1 MCGDLIHCWYNIKE
15 KKFSNF
21 GNFYPNFLISMFIPC
36 NTYQIQFSSA
46 IEMLK
51 KKICYFYMLLLR
63 LIKSWQYRKITPTEA
78 QTDLLIFDTTIAKL
92 DKKIYFIPS
101 GELISFNKKFLKI
114 TPDNIFENAE
124 KTIHLSH
131 ITRQ

>member
-1 MCGDLIHCWYNIKE
+1 
-15 KKFSNF
+15 
-21 GNFYPNFLISMFIPC
+21 
-36 NTYQIQFSSA
+36 
-46 IEMLK
+46 ML
-51 KKICYFYMLLLR
+51 FLR
-63 LIKSWQYRKITPTEA
+63 LIQSWQYRKITPTEA

-92 DKKIYFIPS
+92 DKKNYFIPS

-114 TPDNIFENAE
+114 TPDSIFENAE